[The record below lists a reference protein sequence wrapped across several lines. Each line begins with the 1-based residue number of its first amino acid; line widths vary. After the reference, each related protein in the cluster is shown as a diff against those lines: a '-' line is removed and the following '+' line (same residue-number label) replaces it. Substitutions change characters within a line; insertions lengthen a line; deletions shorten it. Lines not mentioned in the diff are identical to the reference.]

1 MATKITR
8 PEEGRIVGGV
18 CQGIANAFDLD
29 PTIVRIVA
37 AVLILAAGSGPLIY
51 LVLWVIIP
59 DERSGASIAG
69 DAARKA
75 RDKQESRR
83 SGNTWNFNQTTAPHR
98 PDETFSYMTGPA
110 PIDRYGRCHVLEP
123 SHSHSMVAG
132 GFEVMSRTTRLICGQ
147 ALVIRVEIFSS
158 TS

>member
-29 PTIVRIVA
+29 PTIVRIVT

-51 LVLWVIIP
+51 LVVWGIMP
-59 DERSGASIAG
+59 GERSGASMAG

-98 PDETFSYMTGPA
+98 PDETFNPYKE
-110 PIDRYGRCHVLEP
+110 D
-123 SHSHSMVAG
+123 
-132 GFEVMSRTTRLICGQ
+132 
-147 ALVIRVEIFSS
+147 
-158 TS
+158 

>member
-59 DERSGASIAG
+59 DERSGASMAG

-83 SGNTWNFNQTTAPHR
+83 SGDLQPVQGGL
-98 PDETFSYMTGPA
+98 TFSYMTGPA

>member
-59 DERSGASIAG
+59 DERTGASMAG

-98 PDETFSYMTGPA
+98 PDETFNPYKE
-110 PIDRYGRCHVLEP
+110 D
-123 SHSHSMVAG
+123 
-132 GFEVMSRTTRLICGQ
+132 
-147 ALVIRVEIFSS
+147 
-158 TS
+158 